1 MSAWTVIRHEELTGS
16 QASIEFTSIPQTYTD
31 LVLVLS
37 ARSDRS
43 GQYGD
48 GVVIKPNGS
57 ASNGTA
63 RYLQGYNGSVASGT
77 RTNISGGGAAAALTT
92 ASTFSSCS
100 VYIPNYTSTSAKS
113 ISTDGVIEHNGTQA
127 TQGIEAN
134 LWNPSPNVAI
144 TSLTIAPEIGTNFVQ
159 YTSATL
165 YGVLKGSSGGVSV
178 S

>member
-1 MSAWTVIRHEELTGS
+1 MSMTVIEHYEVGS
-16 QASIEFTSIPQTYTD
+16 GGQASIEFTSIPDTYTD
-31 LVLVLS
+31 LYLVLS
-37 ARSDRS
+37 LRSDRS

-63 RYLQGYNGSVASGT
+63 RYLQAYNGSVASGT
-77 RTNISGGGAAAALTT
+77 RANISGGGAAAALTT

-113 ISTDGVIEHNGTQA
+113 ISTDGVVEHNGTQA
-127 TQGIEAN
+127 IQGIEAN

-144 TSLTIAPEIGTNFVQ
+144 TSLTINPEIGTNFVEFS
-159 YTSATL
+159 SATL
-165 YGVLKGSSGGVSV
+165 YGITAGSDGTTTVS
-178 S
+178 